1 MSTTMIVLNVIS
13 VLVIIFWIVQDI
25 RKKKKM
31 EKAKIEQQARELLK
45 ASEDSKGGDD

>member
-13 VLVIIFWIVQDI
+13 VLVLTYWIISDI

-31 EKAKIEQQARELLK
+31 EKAKLDQQARELLK
-45 ASEDSKGGDD
+45 VPDNSEGGDD